1 MDVNVFEM
9 AFRENAAL
17 TSEPAKPSKKVVE
30 SVARKVAKLIEPEKI
45 VKESVQLSK
54 IRFTEDTDEISSVQ
68 PDDDIVVVYSDDI
81 KPDMTEE
88 EVEQAAQD
96 LIGATICKCGVCG
109 ANYIASEEHSHD
121 DELVVTDDVTT
132 EDEEIPDEFTFTD
145 EEGESLDDI
154 DFADEELGESLL
166 FREDIED
173 IVDDD
178 DTLTDEEISAHT
190 CPVCDATE
198 NQVEVGEIVPT
209 EEASAEPT
217 TDDETVPTETDT
229 DTEEAPVK
237 VDVDVNVN
245 GDDEEEVSTESLEA
259 VKSGKIRRHVKAE
272 SKKTVRKTP
281 ARRAVKAESA
291 KSKKSSLAFNEK
303 AFSRLLNKFVA
314 ENYENVSKVEIT
326 SGKATKNNE
335 LCFEGKVTAKSGK
348 TRAITFET
356 VGFKYTEGLMKIK
369 MIEKGPFTEA
379 ARVQKNAVPFVLEC
393 RARDGRVMP
402 TAFKCR
408 YAIKMQN
415 EWFECRGKYTLS
427 ESVKKQ
433 ITKATESLTDKIYN
447 VECQGLNKR
456 TGKFIDVFDSKGNFT
471 GSYDETA
478 SFVTRFFRNYD
489 VSFCFISD
497 TSTGKRVFDCT
508 DAFNEDPADDTCKLF
523 KNDFFPA
530 DTAFLKKLSLG
541 KK

>member
-17 TSEPAKPSKKVVE
+17 ANEPAKPSKKVVE
-30 SVARKVAKLIEPEKI
+30 SVARKVAKLVEPEKI
-45 VKESVQLSK
+45 VKESVQLGK

-121 DELVVTDDVTT
+121 DELVVDDDTST
-132 EDEEIPDEFTFTD
+132 NDEELPDEFTFTD

-166 FREDIED
+166 FREDMED

-178 DTLTDEEISAHT
+178 IPADEEIPAHT

-209 EEASAEPT
+209 EEAPTEPA

-245 GDDEEEVSTESLEA
+245 GDDEEEVSTESLKA

-408 YAIKMQN
+408 YAIKMRN

-427 ESVKKQ
+427 ESVKKK
-433 ITKATESLTDKIYN
+433 T
-447 VECQGLNKR
+447 
-456 TGKFIDVFDSKGNFT
+456 SK
-471 GSYDETA
+471 
-478 SFVTRFFRNYD
+478 
-489 VSFCFISD
+489 
-497 TSTGKRVFDCT
+497 
-508 DAFNEDPADDTCKLF
+508 
-523 KNDFFPA
+523 
-530 DTAFLKKLSLG
+530 
-541 KK
+541 

>member
-121 DELVVTDDVTT
+121 DELVVADDANTN
-132 EDEEIPDEFTFTD
+132 DEELPDEFTFTD

-166 FREDIED
+166 FREDMED

-178 DTLTDEEISAHT
+178 IPADEEIPAHT

-217 TDDETVPTETDT
+217 TTDDDDNDETAPTETDA

-245 GDDEEEVSTESLEA
+245 GDDEEVSNESLEA

-281 ARRAVKAESA
+281 ARPAVKAESA
-291 KSKKSSLAFNEK
+291 KSEKSSLAFNER

-408 YAIKMQN
+408 YAVKMQN

-427 ESVKKQ
+427 ESKVK
-433 ITKATESLTDKIYN
+433 
-447 VECQGLNKR
+447 R
-456 TGKFIDVFDSKGNFT
+456 
-471 GSYDETA
+471 
-478 SFVTRFFRNYD
+478 
-489 VSFCFISD
+489 
-497 TSTGKRVFDCT
+497 
-508 DAFNEDPADDTCKLF
+508 
-523 KNDFFPA
+523 
-530 DTAFLKKLSLG
+530 
-541 KK
+541 